1 MVDPGTRKGGAKV
14 SSAKC
19 EQLNPCGARKIW
31 GLCPLPVI
39 KARGNP
45 ILSPGSLILD
55 LRRTIDS
62 RGRGLEMQAIST
74 ISHGQSLL
82 QPQLKPRYG
91 WSNKVLS
98 LQ

>member
-1 MVDPGTRKGGAKV
+1 MLIFTKMNLPKIEGSKV
-14 SSAKC
+14 KV
-19 EQLNPCGARKIW
+19 
-31 GLCPLPVI
+31 GLTF
-39 KARGNP
+39 
-45 ILSPGSLILD
+45 
-55 LRRTIDS
+55 TI
-62 RGRGLEMQAIST
+62 GLETQAIST